1 MEQNKL
7 NAQLIQF
14 AVATLNILEEDKEW
28 SGDTTDAICET
39 AVLYKLTKKGTDGF
53 FTSILNEKE

>member
-28 SGDTTDAICET
+28 SGDTTDAICEA
-39 AVLYKLTKKGTDGF
+39 AVLYKLIKEGTDGF
-53 FTSILNEKE
+53 FASILNEE